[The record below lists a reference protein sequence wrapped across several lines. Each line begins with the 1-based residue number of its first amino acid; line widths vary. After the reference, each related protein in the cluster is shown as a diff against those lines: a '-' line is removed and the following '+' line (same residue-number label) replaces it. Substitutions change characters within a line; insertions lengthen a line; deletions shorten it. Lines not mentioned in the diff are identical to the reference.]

1 MKYNEIA
8 SIKLSYHKICYW
20 VLMNKEKLVYLFL
33 IRNAHFFQYNN
44 KEIIIIKFVS
54 NFLGK

>member
-1 MKYNEIA
+1 
-8 SIKLSYHKICYW
+8 
-20 VLMNKEKLVYLFL
+20 MNKEKLVYLFL

>member
-1 MKYNEIA
+1 
-8 SIKLSYHKICYW
+8 
-20 VLMNKEKLVYLFL
+20 MNKEKLFYLFL
-33 IRNAHFFQYNN
+33 IRNDHFFQYNN